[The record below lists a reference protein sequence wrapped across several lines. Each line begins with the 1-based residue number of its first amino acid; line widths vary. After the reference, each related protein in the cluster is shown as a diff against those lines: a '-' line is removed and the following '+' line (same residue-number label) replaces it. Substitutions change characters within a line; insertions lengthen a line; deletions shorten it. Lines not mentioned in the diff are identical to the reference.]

1 MSNQIIPDPEDFQA
15 IESEYGTLRP
25 NATEEQRNRHICL
38 AVMLKMIRLY
48 EHGRLP
54 LPLMREKDQIRAGQ

>member
-15 IESEYGTLRP
+15 IESEYGTL
-25 NATEEQRNRHICL
+25 QRDRHICL

-54 LPLMREKDQIRAGQ
+54 LPLMREIDQIRAGQ